1 MVLPALRPRSC
12 AAGKTAQHE
21 PYPGG
26 MTVSSRMQL
35 ITALVERDPGRIIG
49 TRESDW
55 VDFKSVWP
63 GVGPYDLGTDKG
75 KYELAKDVAAFANAG
90 GGLIVCG
97 FKAVQKTTELYETAT
112 KATPFGKELVKPNS
126 YKDILTEYVRPLVK
140 VDFHWFD
147 HPDGDDQ
154 AAGHYLVIEV
164 APLPE
169 HERWA
174 VVTRGINEDG
184 KFIKGSWT
192 IPVRN
197 SDTTAYLSPDEVYR
211 LVNDGLRARR
221 GSTAPPRPQ
230 TDRAQERAALRTV
243 LGMEDTPVLFFQT
256 TPDQPG
262 GLLPGMYAPGG
273 VSDALTNQDTLRGV
287 GAFNFASDVRRP
299 EAYNGGLLHTYPSRW
314 GLWVEADGSVT
325 AVVAADRDMLGWAM
339 ERYGSLQSAR
349 ISVFVLTELTLEY
362 YRLVDRA
369 ILPRLDGPWT
379 HSIVAADFAQDPPRT
394 LAPGADPDFPRQ
406 GAPQP
411 ATSGTWSHSWQA
423 FGDPE
428 RDAYAA
434 LQRLYPLFGLDVA
447 TNPFTDPD
455 AGRVDPGG
463 LLGVS

>member
-1 MVLPALRPRSC
+1 
-12 AAGKTAQHE
+12 
-21 PYPGG
+21 

-35 ITALVERDPGRIIG
+35 ITALVQRDPDRIIG

-126 YKDILTEYVRPLVK
+126 YKDVLTEYLRPLVK

-147 HPDGDDQ
+147 HPDGDQDT
-154 AAGHYLVIEV
+154 AGHYFVIEV

-169 HERWA
+169 QERWA
-174 VVTRGINEDG
+174 IVTRGLNEDG
-184 KFIKGSWT
+184 KFVRGAWA

-197 SDTTAYLSPDEVYR
+197 GDTTAYLSPDEVYR
-211 LVNDGLRARR
+211 LVNDGLRVRR
-221 GSTAPPRPQ
+221 GPAARP
-230 TDRAQERAALRTV
+230 TPHADRAAERAALRSR
-243 LGMEDTPVLFFQT
+243 LNMDDTPVLFFQS
-256 TPDQPG
+256 TPSPLT
-262 GLLPGMYAPGG
+262 GLLPGMYATGG
-273 VSDALTNQDTLRGV
+273 VVEALTHQDTLRGV
-287 GAFNFASDVRRP
+287 TAFNFASGIHRP
-299 EAYNGGLLHTYPSRW
+299 EPLDGGLLLTSPPRW

-325 AVVAADRDMLGWAM
+325 AAVAADREMLGWAM
-339 ERYGSLQSAR
+339 ESYGSHQFGR
-349 ISVFVLTELTLEY
+349 ISVFVLTEITLEY
-362 YRLVDRA
+362 FRLVDRA

-379 HSIVAADFAQDPPRT
+379 HSVVAVGFAQAPPRT
-394 LAPGADPDFPRQ
+394 LAPGADPEFPFQ

-411 ATSGTWSHSWQA
+411 ATSDAWSQSWEA

-428 RDAYAA
+428 RDAHAA

-447 TNPFTDPD
+447 ANPFTDPA
-455 AGRVDPGG
+455 AGRVDPQR
-463 LLGVS
+463 LVGVS